1 MCIRDRYWFTTPFL
15 QTLLGV
21 CACMPTVVR
30 GFSPRFAGSVLDHSG
45 AVAASQTV
53 LAAARH
59 SGGGGGDVVAF
70 HRVYYGIACDI
81 TIHRDN
87 KVRQG

>member
-1 MCIRDRYWFTTPFL
+1 
-15 QTLLGV
+15 
-21 CACMPTVVR
+21 MPTVVR

-45 AVAASQTV
+45 ALAASRTV

-70 HRVYYGIACDI
+70 HRVPYGIACD
-81 TIHRDN
+81 TAMHGEN
-87 KVRQG
+87 KFRQG